1 MHYFQNIHRLLGDL
15 PIGAPFMNPAGLISL
30 CIDLFVFV
38 CILCVF
44 VSYCIVVVLL

>member
-1 MHYFQNIHRLLGDL
+1 MRGSYSSLGWVLSQWASFAVHR
-15 PIGAPFMNPAGLISL
+15 FIS
-30 CIDLFVFV
+30 VYVV